1 MKKLLLFLSVLAVL
15 SQPIFAAADPA
26 LDSVRKADDARI
38 AAFTAG
44 DRVGLDSILSDD
56 LNYRHSGGTVDTKA
70 SLMDTIAKGSMKF
83 FSIDY
88 EERKFLAAGPD
99 VVLMSG
105 RCRTKAIHDGK
116 DLALHLNFLAV
127 WRNEGGAWR
136 FLAWQSCRLPE

>member
-15 SQPIFAAADPA
+15 SQPIFAAADPVLEA
-26 LDSVRKADDARI
+26 VRKADDARI

-44 DRVGLDSILSDD
+44 DRAELDSILSAD
-56 LNYRHSGGTVDTKA
+56 LNYRHSSGTVDTKD
-70 SLMDTIAKGSMKF
+70 SLMGTIAKGSMKF

-88 EERKFLAAGPD
+88 EERKFLSAAPGI
-99 VVLMSG
+99 VLMSG
-105 RCRTKAIHDGK
+105 RCHTKAIHGGK
-116 DLALHLNFLAV
+116 SLDLHLNYLSV